1 MQEPIPSINLLFDQ
15 LGLPSSDAEIE
26 EFIEANLMPDG
37 VKLVDAK
44 FWSPSQRDFLKEQLK
59 ADAEW
64 AIPVDELN
72 ERMHVKPKIE

>member
-26 EFIEANLMPDG
+26 AFIGAHRIPDD
-37 VKLVDAK
+37 VKLSEAE
-44 FWSPSQRDFLKEQLK
+44 FWSDSQRAFLKEQLK

-72 ERMHVKPKIE
+72 ERLHVKPKIE

>member
-1 MQEPIPSINLLFDQ
+1 MQEPIPGINLLFDQ

-26 EFIEANLMPDG
+26 AFIAAHLLPDG
-37 VKLVDAK
+37 VKLSDAE
-44 FWSPSQRDFLKEQLK
+44 FWDNSQRDFLKEQLN

-72 ERMHVKPKIE
+72 ERLHVKPKME